1 MPCVLAHKHEWCSK
15 VKPLVKASDGN
26 RYCVYHAPRGEKDGL
41 NSEEFNA
48 RIFTRISY
56 SMQNE
61 AEADLSG
68 TIFEGDF
75 SFKDL
80 RPESGPK
87 GEYAQC
93 SIDFSDATFT
103 GNADFASV
111 QFASKVSFKRAIFC
125 KKVDFS
131 GAIFNDTAHFD
142 NATFNDESDFTDACF
157 KEQAH
162 FFDANFLAKANF
174 KAATFTKEVYF
185 TLGAFKTGAVFTD
198 AKYGARAVFK
208 RPYAGIDKGSSKD
221 AHLSDPEES

>member
-1 MPCVLAHKHEWCSK
+1 MPCVLAYKHEWCSK
-15 VKPLVKASDGN
+15 VKPLIKASDGN

-41 NSEEFNA
+41 GAEEFNA

-61 AEADLSG
+61 AEANLSG

-80 RPESGPK
+80 GPESGPDT
-87 GEYAQC
+87 EHPHC

-125 KKVDFS
+125 KRADFS
-131 GAIFNDTAHFD
+131 GAIFNDTARFD
-142 NATFNDESDFTDACF
+142 YAIFNEESDFTGAFF

-162 FFDANFLAKANF
+162 FFDANFLAKADF
-174 KAATFTKEVYF
+174 RTATFSKEVYF

-208 RPYAGIDKGSSKD
+208 RPYAGIDKGGSKNV
-221 AHLSDPEES
+221 HLSDPEET